1 MTTPTF
7 IGSLDTVVQP
17 GDRIDIA
24 SAPILVGNMLRVPL
38 DTALNNF
45 LAMHN
50 ADIRLESR
58 FNTEIL
64 HDADAQSLLAEIP
77 QNDAAFSEIL
87 ANAAQG
93 LALQCV
99 QSSPLVFSLVAPT
112 RISDT
117 NNASKA
123 LQTLALQNVQTESGV
138 GISFN
143 AHDTTLLGL
152 PKQHIVSLE
161 RFRANQLATQ
171 LGMVAGFEDLLGLA
185 LVRDMQPLEHQIS
198 TVKTALR
205 RFRGRAMFCDEVGL
219 GKTVEAGMTTLE
231 LIVRG
236 LARRVLVL
244 TPPSLVAQWHGEMKQ
259 KFGLEF
265 LAYDTVMFKE
275 QGLEPLSTH
284 DRIILSYHTAKR
296 DPYRSEILR
305 QEWDVV
311 VIDEVHHFRNRTTLL
326 WKFAAEL
333 KKKYIFLLTAT
344 PVQNNLEELF
354 NLVTLLQPGL
364 LSTANTFQ
372 KQFVDKTDK
381 LKPRNVEQLHSLLAE
396 VMIRNSRSNVGIAMT
411 RRIARTES
419 VPLSKA
425 ERTLYDEVSRF
436 IVSELRT
443 KSALKEAQAA
453 EKEAAKAARES
464 AKAAKLSGKHTT
476 KAKTA
481 ALEELPEPK
490 KKATAK
496 TKAPA
501 ESITPESSVE
511 EPSKGLSKIGLL
523 TLQRELGSS
532 PQAAA
537 GTLRRMAD
545 DTKLAAAVRK
555 RLAAMAEAAHNL
567 RDNAKTERLL
577 KLVKEFPDKIVIFTQ
592 FRETQTMLYERLQA
606 AGEDVVMFHG
616 GMLRLQKEGA
626 IAQFRASARILLTT
640 DAGSEGRNLQFCNA
654 ICNFDLPWNPMKI
667 EQRIG
672 RLSRIG
678 QQRDVY
684 VFNFAAADT
693 FESAVL
699 HLLEAKIAMFE
710 LVVGEI
716 DMILGNVDEEQEF
729 EEMVTDLW
737 VEPDSMQDFTGKLD
751 HLGNK
756 LLAAK
761 ETYLKQKELEDRLF
775 GDKFGVE

>member
-1 MTTPTF
+1 MTTATF

-58 FNTEIL
+58 FNTQIL

-99 QSSPLVFSLVAPT
+99 QSSPLVFSLVVPT

-231 LIVRG
+231 LIARG

-296 DPYRSEILR
+296 DPYRNEILR

-464 AKAAKLSGKHTT
+464 AKAAKEAEKFALAAAKEAAKLSGKHTT

-501 ESITPESSVE
+501 ESITPEASVE
-511 EPSKGLSKIGLL
+511 EPSKGLSKIGL
-523 TLQRELGSS
+523 
-532 PQAAA
+532 
-537 GTLRRMAD
+537 
-545 DTKLAAAVRK
+545 
-555 RLAAMAEAAHNL
+555 
-567 RDNAKTERLL
+567 
-577 KLVKEFPDKIVIFTQ
+577 
-592 FRETQTMLYERLQA
+592 
-606 AGEDVVMFHG
+606 
-616 GMLRLQKEGA
+616 
-626 IAQFRASARILLTT
+626 
-640 DAGSEGRNLQFCNA
+640 
-654 ICNFDLPWNPMKI
+654 
-667 EQRIG
+667 
-672 RLSRIG
+672 
-678 QQRDVY
+678 
-684 VFNFAAADT
+684 
-693 FESAVL
+693 
-699 HLLEAKIAMFE
+699 
-710 LVVGEI
+710 
-716 DMILGNVDEEQEF
+716 
-729 EEMVTDLW
+729 
-737 VEPDSMQDFTGKLD
+737 
-751 HLGNK
+751 
-756 LLAAK
+756 
-761 ETYLKQKELEDRLF
+761 
-775 GDKFGVE
+775 